1 MAPSTDRVPLAMQ
14 TRYDEIVA
22 MTDAVCAQHLSDEYC
37 QLCRQMTAALCRKR
51 PSPLASG
58 PARSWACGI
67 AYALGRVNWL
77 FDKSQSPHMR
87 AFDLCQQFALS
98 SNTGAAKSSQIIRAL
113 KINMGDRDWTLPS
126 KLANHPL
133 AWMVQVNGSIV
144 DARRMP
150 RDFQQ
155 AAFERGL
162 IPFMPDQAP
171 ADAPDREHSI

>member
-1 MAPSTDRVPLAMQ
+1 M
-14 TRYDEIVA
+14 
-22 MTDAVCAQHLSDEYC
+22 
-37 QLCRQMTAALCRKR
+37 
-51 PSPLASG
+51 
-58 PARSWACGI
+58 
-67 AYALGRVNWL
+67 NWL

-113 KINMGDRDWTLPS
+113 KINMGNRDWTLPS